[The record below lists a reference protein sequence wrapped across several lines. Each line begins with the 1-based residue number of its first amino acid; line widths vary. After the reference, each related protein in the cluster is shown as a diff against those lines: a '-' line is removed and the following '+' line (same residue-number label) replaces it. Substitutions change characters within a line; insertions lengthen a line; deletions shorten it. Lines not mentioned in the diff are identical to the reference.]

1 MEDTKL
7 YELIDRFEGSSLTL
21 LHLEEGDLKIRL
33 ERALTP
39 GALPAS
45 TGSAVSSACGSPSA
59 GSAVSSACGSP
70 SAGSA
75 VSTASAAPTACSPST
90 ACSPASAAP
99 AQVKAPLVGVFYAA
113 PKPEEPPFVQV
124 GQEVRKGQVLCLVEA
139 MKMMN
144 ELTSPVD
151 GIVRAIH
158 GRNGELVEFDQVLFE
173 IEAK

>member
-7 YELIDRFEGSSLTL
+7 YELIHRFEESSLTL

-33 ERALTP
+33 ERTP
-39 GALPAS
+39 A
-45 TGSAVSSACGSPSA
+45 TDSAASACAASA
-59 GSAVSSACGSP
+59 DA
-70 SAGSA
+70 
-75 VSTASAAPTACSPST
+75 ASAAADH
-90 ACSPASAAP
+90 ARIADPAVSADHPAGADGSAAGP
-99 AQVKAPLVGVFYAA
+99 AAAGSKTVPVKAPLVGVFYAA
-113 PKPEEPPFVQV
+113 PKPEEAPFVQT

-144 ELTSPVD
+144 ELPSPVD

-173 IEAK
+173 IEVK

>member
-1 MEDTKL
+1 MEDTKV

-39 GALPAS
+39 GALPA
-45 TGSAVSSACGSPSA
+45 SA

>member
-45 TGSAVSSACGSPSA
+45 A

-75 VSTASAAPTACSPST
+75 VSTASAAPT

>member
-45 TGSAVSSACGSPSA
+45 A

-99 AQVKAPLVGVFYAA
+99 TQVKAPLVGVFYAA

>member
-45 TGSAVSSACGSPSA
+45 A

-75 VSTASAAPTACSPST
+75 SSIACSPAGSAVSS

>member
-45 TGSAVSSACGSPSA
+45 A
-59 GSAVSSACGSP
+59 GSAVSTACGSP

>member
-45 TGSAVSSACGSPSA
+45 A

-75 VSTASAAPTACSPST
+75 VSTAYAAPTACSPST

>member
-21 LHLEEGDLKIRL
+21 LQLEEGDLKIRL

-39 GALPAS
+39 GALPA
-45 TGSAVSSACGSPSA
+45 
-59 GSAVSSACGSP
+59 

>member
-45 TGSAVSSACGSPSA
+45 A
-59 GSAVSSACGSP
+59 GSASSTACSL
-70 SAGSA
+70 AGSA
-75 VSTASAAPTACSPST
+75 SSTACSPAGSASST

>member
-45 TGSAVSSACGSPSA
+45 AGSAVSSACGSPSA
-59 GSAVSSACGSP
+59 GSAVSS
-70 SAGSA
+70 
-75 VSTASAAPTACSPST
+75 

>member
-45 TGSAVSSACGSPSA
+45 AGFASSSACSLA

-75 VSTASAAPTACSPST
+75 VSTASAAPT

>member
-45 TGSAVSSACGSPSA
+45 AGSP
-59 GSAVSSACGSP
+59 VSSACGSP

>member
-45 TGSAVSSACGSPSA
+45 T

>member
-45 TGSAVSSACGSPSA
+45 AGSASSTACSLAGSASSTACSPAASAVSS
-59 GSAVSSACGSP
+59 
-70 SAGSA
+70 
-75 VSTASAAPTACSPST
+75 ACSPST
-90 ACSPASAAP
+90 ACSPAASAAP

>member
-39 GALPAS
+39 GALPA
-45 TGSAVSSACGSPSA
+45 
-59 GSAVSSACGSP
+59 

-124 GQEVRKGQVLCLVEA
+124 GQEVWKGQVLCLVEA

>member
-39 GALPAS
+39 GALPA
-45 TGSAVSSACGSPSA
+45 SA

-99 AQVKAPLVGVFYAA
+99 AQVKAPWVGVFYAA

>member
-45 TGSAVSSACGSPSA
+45 AGSAVSSACSSPSA
-59 GSAVSSACGSP
+59 GSAVS
-70 SAGSA
+70 AG
-75 VSTASAAPTACSPST
+75 SAAPTACSPST
-90 ACSPASAAP
+90 ACSPASAAS

>member
-59 GSAVSSACGSP
+59 GSAVSS
-70 SAGSA
+70 
-75 VSTASAAPTACSPST
+75 

>member
-45 TGSAVSSACGSPSA
+45 AGFASSSACSLA

>member
-75 VSTASAAPTACSPST
+75 SSIACSPAGSAVSS

>member
-1 MEDTKL
+1 
-7 YELIDRFEGSSLTL
+7 
-21 LHLEEGDLKIRL
+21 
-33 ERALTP
+33 
-39 GALPAS
+39 
-45 TGSAVSSACGSPSA
+45 A
-59 GSAVSSACGSP
+59 GSAVSS
-70 SAGSA
+70 
-75 VSTASAAPTACSPST
+75 ASAAPTACSPSTACSPAGSASST

-124 GQEVRKGQVLCLVEA
+124 GQEVREGQVLCLVEA

>member
-45 TGSAVSSACGSPSA
+45 A

-70 SAGSA
+70 STGSA
-75 VSTASAAPTACSPST
+75 VSTACSP
-90 ACSPASAAP
+90 AASAAP

>member
-45 TGSAVSSACGSPSA
+45 A

-70 SAGSA
+70 SVGSA

>member
-45 TGSAVSSACGSPSA
+45 AGSAVSTACGSPSA

-75 VSTASAAPTACSPST
+75 VSS

>member
-45 TGSAVSSACGSPSA
+45 A
-59 GSAVSSACGSP
+59 GSAVSS
-70 SAGSA
+70 
-75 VSTASAAPTACSPST
+75 ASAAPTACSPST
-90 ACSPASAAP
+90 ACSLAGSASSTACSPAASAAP

>member
-45 TGSAVSSACGSPSA
+45 A
-59 GSAVSSACGSP
+59 GSAVSS
-70 SAGSA
+70 
-75 VSTASAAPTACSPST
+75 ASAAPTACSPSTACSPAGSASST

-124 GQEVRKGQVLCLVEA
+124 GQEVREGQVLCLVEA

>member
-39 GALPAS
+39 GALPA
-45 TGSAVSSACGSPSA
+45 SA

-173 IEAK
+173 IEVK

>member
-45 TGSAVSSACGSPSA
+45 A
-59 GSAVSSACGSP
+59 GSAVSS
-70 SAGSA
+70 
-75 VSTASAAPTACSPST
+75 ASAAPTACSPST
-90 ACSPASAAP
+90 ACSPASAAS

-124 GQEVRKGQVLCLVEA
+124 GQEVREGQVLCLVEA

>member
-39 GALPAS
+39 GALPA
-45 TGSAVSSACGSPSA
+45 SA

>member
-7 YELIDRFEGSSLTL
+7 YELIDRFEESSLTL

-39 GALPAS
+39 GALPA
-45 TGSAVSSACGSPSA
+45 SA

>member
-75 VSTASAAPTACSPST
+75 VSS

>member
-39 GALPAS
+39 GALPA
-45 TGSAVSSACGSPSA
+45 
-59 GSAVSSACGSP
+59 

>member
-33 ERALTP
+33 ERALTS

-45 TGSAVSSACGSPSA
+45 ASSASSSACSSPSA
-59 GSAVSSACGSP
+59 G
-70 SAGSA
+70 
-75 VSTASAAPTACSPST
+75 SAAPTACSPST
-90 ACSPASAAP
+90 ACSPASVAP